1 MGVINQ
7 ILTSKRTP
15 CLFVNV
21 GGILDKL
28 LQGSKMPKMYRAIK
42 YDTAKNKRSITEVI
56 NKLNIKIIVIET
68 STAKEYEE
76 TIIRELITLRTQGI
90 MIYEAEEFYEVINK
104 RIPIV
109 RLETQ
114 KYLGDNI
121 FSIRLRRRYKLLKR
135 VFDLFF
141 VLCLAP
147 FALPLILLGVLLTVL
162 TSKGGAFFYQTRVG
176 REGKPFKIYK
186 IRTMVINEGGFTVA
200 NDTRITPIG
209 KILRFTKIDELPQ
222 LYNILKGDM
231 SVIGPRPEIPAYVEK
246 YSEHM
251 PFFGLRHMIKPG
263 VSGWAQIHLPKAT
276 PEDNLKKLEYDLY
289 YIKRYSIRLDIKVLI
304 ETVKIVLT
312 LNSH

>member
-1 MGVINQ
+1 MKMFNN
-7 ILTSKRTP
+7 RPP
-15 CLFVNV
+15 CLFINI
-21 GGILDKL
+21 GAILTKL
-28 LQGSKMPKMYRAIK
+28 SEESDISKSYRIVK
-42 YDTAKNKRSITEVI
+42 YDILKDKRDITNVV
-56 NKLNIKIIVIET
+56 NKLKIGVIVIET
-68 STAKEYEE
+68 SKVKEFPDN
-76 TIIRELITLRTQGI
+76 IIREIIDLRTKGVI
-90 MIYEAEEFYEVINK
+90 VYEAEEFYEVINK

-109 RLETQ
+109 KLEAK
-114 KYLGDNI
+114 KYIGDDI
-121 FSIRLRRRYKLLKR
+121 FSIKQRIRHRLVKR
-135 VFDLFF
+135 AFDLAIVF
-141 VLCLAP
+141 
-147 FALPLILLGVLLTVL
+147 FALPFAFPLTIIGIILTLLS
-162 TSKGGAFFYQTRVG
+162 SKGGAFFSQERVG
-176 REGKPFKIYK
+176 RKGKPFKIYK
-186 IRTMVINEGGFTVA
+186 IRTMVINKGGFTVA

-246 YSEHM
+246 YSEQM

>member
-1 MGVINQ
+1 
-7 ILTSKRTP
+7 
-15 CLFVNV
+15 
-21 GGILDKL
+21 
-28 LQGSKMPKMYRAIK
+28 MYRAIK
-42 YDTAKNKRSITEVI
+42 YDTEKNKKSITEIVR
-56 NKLNIKIIVIET
+56 KLNINIIVIET

-76 TIIRELITLRTQGI
+76 NIIRELITLRTQGVT
-90 MIYEAEEFYEVINK
+90 IYEAEEFYEVINK

-109 RLETQ
+109 RLESQ

-121 FSIRLRRRYKLLKR
+121 FSIRFRKRYKLLKR
-135 VFDLFF
+135 MFDLLF
-141 VLCLAP
+141 VLFLTPIA
-147 FALPLILLGVLLTVL
+147 APLILLGVILTVL
-162 TSKGGAFFYQTRVG
+162 TSKGGAFFHQIRIG

-186 IRTMVINEGGFTVA
+186 IRTMVINKGGFTVA

-246 YSEHM
+246 YSEQM
-251 PFFGLRHMIKPG
+251 PFFELRHMIKPG

-289 YIKRYSIRLDIKVLI
+289 YIKRYSIALDIKVLLQ
-304 ETVKIVLT
+304 TLKIVLT